1 MAAPSTANVL
11 VVEDEPLMREM
22 VCEVLRDAGLSVSE
36 AGDAVAALDHIDSG
50 KPVDL
55 VITDL
60 RMPGP
65 LDGVDL
71 VKRLRSGE
79 RRIPVIVTTGYHAMS
94 AELREVPVFEKPYS
108 FEKLVAQVFY
118 MIEAR

>member
-1 MAAPSTANVL
+1 MAEPGAANVL

-22 VCEVLRDAGLSVSE
+22 VCDVLRDAGLNVAE
-36 AGDAVAALDHIDSG
+36 AGDAVAALDHIAG
-50 KPVDL
+50 GAPVDL

-71 VKRLRSGE
+71 VRRLREGE

-94 AELREVPVFEKPYS
+94 AELREVPIFEKPYS
-108 FEKLVAQVFY
+108 FAKLVAQVFS
-118 MIEAR
+118 MIAPR

>member
-1 MAAPSTANVL
+1 MVAKQTACVL

-22 VCEVLRDAGLSVSE
+22 VCDVLRNAGFAVSE
-36 AGDAVAALDHIDSG
+36 ACDAMAALDHIATAG
-50 KPVDL
+50 PVDL

-71 VKRLRSGE
+71 VKRLRSTE
-79 RRIPVIVTTGYHAMS
+79 PRIPVIVTTGYHSMS
-94 AELREVPVFEKPYS
+94 AELGPVPVFEKPYS
-108 FEKLVAQVFY
+108 FQKLIAQVFS
-118 MIEAR
+118 MIEAP

>member
-1 MAAPSTANVL
+1 MAAPSTANIL

-22 VCEVLRDAGLSVSE
+22 VCDVLRDAGLSVAE
-36 AGDAVAALDHIDSG
+36 AGDAVAALDHIARG
-50 KPVDL
+50 EPVDL

-71 VKRLRSGE
+71 VKRLQKDKP
-79 RRIPVIVTTGYHAMS
+79 RIPVIVTTGYHAMS
-94 AELREVPVFEKPYS
+94 AELREVPIFEKPYS
-108 FEKLVAQVFY
+108 FEKLVAQVFS